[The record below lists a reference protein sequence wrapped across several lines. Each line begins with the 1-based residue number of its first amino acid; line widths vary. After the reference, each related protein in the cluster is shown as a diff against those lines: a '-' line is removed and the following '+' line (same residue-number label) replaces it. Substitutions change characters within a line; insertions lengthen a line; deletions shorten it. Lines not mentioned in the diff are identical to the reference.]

1 MNQKYKE
8 QSLYNPTTSYDCAV
22 ENQVQIKR
30 LKVKMVH
37 IVNKNTERNILI
49 FTH

>member
-37 IVNKNTERNILI
+37 VLFVFHVVN
-49 FTH
+49 